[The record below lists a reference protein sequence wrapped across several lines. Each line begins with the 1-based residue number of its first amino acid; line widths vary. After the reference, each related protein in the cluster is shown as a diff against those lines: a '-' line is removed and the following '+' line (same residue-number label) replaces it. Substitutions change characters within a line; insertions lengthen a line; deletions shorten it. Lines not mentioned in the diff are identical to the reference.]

1 MKKLLSF
8 VLAGTLM
15 VSCADYDDRFDSLNA
30 ALEQLEAENAAL
42 EAQVAAMQ
50 GASASAAQATA
61 AKLAEFQT
69 AVGGIVVALQNLG
82 DASAATIAQVSAVI
96 AQISALDDL
105 VASNTATQA
114 ELDAALAEIQAML
127 NALNDLVFEIH
138 HSGGGS
144 TSDAGTEHHS
154 GGGSTSDIGS
164 EHHSGGGS
172 TSDAGTVTPTD
183 NGDGALDLIVTVP
196 AGTTAIRLS
205 GAFWGWDP
213 AGGPVGTDNGDGTFS
228 FRLDPAPTAD
238 MQYLYTLDGVN
249 YENLIDNAVNAECS
263 SRIDGGMMVTDY
275 SGYANRVWKVGSGDQ
290 AETFDSCV
298 IDTVTA
304 N

>member
-50 GASASAAQATA
+50 GASAQAAQATA

-69 AVGGIVVALQNLG
+69 AVEGIVAALQNLG
-82 DASAATIAQVSAVI
+82 TASQATIAQVSAVI
-96 AQISALDDL
+96 AQIAALADL
-105 VASNTATQA
+105 VAANTATQA
-114 ELDAALAEIQAML
+114 ELDAAIAEIQAML
-127 NALNDLVFEIH
+127 DLINENVLHHSGGGAH

-144 TSDAGTEHHS
+144 TDA
-154 GGGSTSDIGS
+154 
-164 EHHSGGGS
+164 
-172 TSDAGTVTPTD
+172 TVAATD

-205 GAFWGWDP
+205 GPFWGWNP

-238 MQYLYTLDGVN
+238 MEYLYTLDGAN
-249 YENLIDNAVNAECS
+249 YENLIDNAANAECGD
-263 SRIDGGMMVTDY
+263 RVDDGLINTDY
-275 SGYANRVWKVGSGDQ
+275 ANYANRIWKVGSGDQ
-290 AETFDSCV
+290 AETYDSCAV
-298 IDTVTA
+298 DTVTA
-304 N
+304 D

>member
-1 MKKLLSF
+1 
-8 VLAGTLM
+8 
-15 VSCADYDDRFDSLNA
+15 
-30 ALEQLEAENAAL
+30 
-42 EAQVAAMQ
+42 MQ
-50 GASASAAQATA
+50 GASAQAAQATA

-69 AVGGIVVALQNLG
+69 AVEGIVVALQNLG
-82 DASAATIAQVSAVI
+82 TASQATIAQVSAVI
-96 AQISALDDL
+96 AQISALADL

-114 ELDAALAEIQAML
+114 ELDAAIAEIQAL
-127 NALNDLVFEIH
+127 LDLINENVIH

-154 GGGSTSDIGS
+154 GGGSTSDTGS